1 MTNTKFAE
9 PGTRAFSIL
18 YLKAG
23 QGDGTITGTAS
34 TPETDRA
41 GDILVPEGAT
51 FKLPLPLLWQHDHS
65 KPIGQVTS
73 AKVTSKGIAI
83 VAKIAVGVSDEIDN
97 AYRLIQAGLVQGLS
111 VGFRTLESE
120 PMARGYRVKR
130 WEWMELSACTLPCN
144 VEATITSVKSAFGV
158 QGNGAIKLV
167 NPRNGPV
174 KLINSRTGPV
184 KLQGHG
190 AIKLISPGIR
200 LIGGGR

>member
-1 MTNTKFAE
+1 MTNTKFNE
-9 PGTRAFSIL
+9 PGNRAFSIL
-18 YLKAG
+18 TLKAG
-23 QGDGTITGTAS
+23 QSDGTITGTAS
-34 TPETDRA
+34 TPETDRQ

-65 KPIGQVTS
+65 KPIGHVTS
-73 AKVTSKGIAI
+73 AKVTSKGISI
-83 VAKIAVGVSDEIDN
+83 VAKIAVGVSTEIDN

-120 PMARGYRVKR
+120 PMARGYKINR

-144 VEATITSVKSAFGV
+144 AAATISSVKSAFGV
-158 QGNGAIKLV
+158 KGNGAIKLV
-167 NPRNGPV
+167 DPRTGPV

-190 AIKLISPGIR
+190 AIKLISPGVR